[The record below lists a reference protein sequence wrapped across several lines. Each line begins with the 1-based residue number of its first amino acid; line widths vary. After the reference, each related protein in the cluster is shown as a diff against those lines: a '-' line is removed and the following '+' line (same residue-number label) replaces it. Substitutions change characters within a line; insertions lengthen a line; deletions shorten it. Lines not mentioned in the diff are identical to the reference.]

1 VGRATTVTDEDEV
14 AVAAADLAE
23 RILDEVSSSDQDWG
37 TIAAWAAELADL
49 ARGAA
54 AAGFGDGT

>member
-1 VGRATTVTDEDEV
+1 VRPAARMTEEDEV

-23 RILDEVSSSDQDWG
+23 RILDEVSSSNQDWG

-49 ARGAA
+49 ARA
-54 AAGFGDGT
+54 AAGSGGTG